1 MVFLDSSPELRSL
14 EQQLLLGTSMGP
26 KVLGLAH
33 EDEDEDVFALE
44 RFILLF
50 MSAEDSVTGTAIS
63 EEGNWLGYEGS

>member
-14 EQQLLLGTSMGP
+14 GQQLLLGTSMGP

-33 EDEDEDVFALE
+33 EDEAVFALE

-63 EEGNWLGYEGS
+63 EEGNWLG